1 MIHVGVLGVYLLSPL
16 MATSVPDAQ
25 MAQKQPSV
33 LSRDLHSNRR
43 NVDKAVEPLQ
53 RIDLFAY

>member
-1 MIHVGVLGVYLLSPL
+1 MIHVGVMGVYLLSPL

-43 NVDKAVEPLQ
+43 NVDKAVEPQ
-53 RIDLFAY
+53 